1 MIAADEHR
9 FPAGLPNVFVFAIFN
24 ALSFQIVLG
33 GPMVLYAKSLGA
45 SATVLGIIAGMMPLL
60 VIFQIPAAKHVSRV
74 GYKKF
79 VFAGWG
85 TRVGFIFAIALI
97 PLGGG
102 FLDAATQL
110 VLVLAVLFA
119 FNLSRGISSAA
130 WLPWITTLVPEALR
144 GRYLTREAGFVNAGS
159 FASFLLAA
167 VVLGN
172 QPTAWQFTAL
182 FLFSALMGVASLHF
196 LKKIPEPEMPG
207 KTQPAQL
214 STEPIPWGAIAGYA
228 PFRKLLRM
236 NVAWSV
242 ANGGLGAFVVVF
254 LKSSVGMSEGRVLL
268 ATSTAFLGGL
278 ASLGLLGPRLDR
290 VGSKP
295 IITVSLLVWFGI
307 VIGWVLLAARVWPT
321 PFWLACGLQFLMGLA
336 GSMVGL
342 ANTRLAMAIVPPM
355 GRNHFFALFSV
366 VGSLTLGVSPIVWG
380 LLIDALASLHRV
392 WHGFEINAFSL
403 FFAAVA
409 AVFLV
414 TLWYCRRLD
423 EPAAASLD
431 ELLRDLLRQS
441 PLREL
446 MRFWPRD

>member
-1 MIAADEHR
+1 MAADEPR
-9 FPAGLPNVFVFAIFN
+9 FPAGLPNVFLFAIFN

-45 SATVLGIIAGMMPLL
+45 SATVLGIIVGMMPLL
-60 VIFQIPAAKHVSRV
+60 VIFQIPAARHVARV
-74 GYKKF
+74 GYKRF

-85 TRVGFIFAIALI
+85 TRVGFIFATALI
-97 PLGGG
+97 PLTTG
-102 FLDAATQL
+102 FLDAATRL

-130 WLPWITTLVPEALR
+130 WLPWITTLVPESLR
-144 GRYLTREAGFVNAGS
+144 GRYLTREAGFVNVGS

-167 VVLGN
+167 LYLGDR
-172 QPTAWQFTAL
+172 PATWQ
-182 FLFSALMGVASLHF
+182 FSALFGFSAVMGVVSLIF
-196 LKKIPEPEMPG
+196 LRRIPEPAMPE
-207 KTQPAQL
+207 QEAQG
-214 STEPIPWGAIAGYA
+214 SGEPVPWAAIGAYR

-254 LKSSVGMSEGRVLL
+254 LKSVAGMSEERVLL
-268 ATSTAFLGGL
+268 AMSASFLGGL
-278 ASLGLLGPRLDR
+278 ASLALLGPRLDR

-295 IITVSLLVWFGI
+295 IITASLLVWFG
-307 VIGWVLLAARVWPT
+307 VEVCWVLLAGRVWPT
-321 PFWLACGLQFLMGLA
+321 PFWVACGLQFLMGLA

-366 VGSLTLGVSPIVWG
+366 VGSLTLGLAPIGWG
-380 LLIDALASLHRV
+380 LFIDAFAPVHRV
-392 WHGFEINAFSL
+392 WHGFEVNAFSL
-403 FFAAVA
+403 FFGAVA
-409 AVFLV
+409 VVFLV
-414 TLWYCRRLD
+414 TTWLCQRLD
-423 EPAAASLD
+423 EPKAASLD
-431 ELLRDLLRQS
+431 ALLRDLLQQS

-446 MRFWPRD
+446 MRFWPRG